1 MATPKYNIN
10 DIIYLRESAALGFL
24 EAVRISGVY
33 KKGEEWLYT
42 IYAGVIG
49 AANANYYGDR
59 RTLVNGSILH
69 FTESELISEYDALLL
84 TKANLQRQL
93 DKIEQQ
99 INTKYP

>member
-33 KKGEEWLYT
+33 KKGAEWLYT
-42 IYAGVIG
+42 IYAGIAG